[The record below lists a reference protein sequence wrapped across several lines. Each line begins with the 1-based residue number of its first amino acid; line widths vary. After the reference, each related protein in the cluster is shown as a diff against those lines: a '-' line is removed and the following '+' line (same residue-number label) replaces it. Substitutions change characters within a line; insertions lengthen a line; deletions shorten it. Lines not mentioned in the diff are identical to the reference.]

1 MKELLRKLT
10 WIFQRRRKEQELRD
24 ELAFHL
30 AEEAEGRDLIAA
42 RRELGN
48 LGLVMEDTRSTWS
61 WTLLEQLAQ
70 DLRYAVRTMASN
82 KTFSGLAILSLALG
96 IGANTAIFSF
106 MDSILLRSLP
116 VDRPEALVILKW
128 HTHDAEFHGSD
139 YHESGFYDPHAGFTQ
154 GAFAYP
160 AFEMF
165 RRQDRL
171 FTTVFGYQG
180 TGKLNLSVRGRAELA
195 IGEYVSGDYFRGLGV
210 PPAAGRLLGS
220 DDDRAGAPG
229 VAVLS
234 YAFADRLMGGA
245 ASAPGQS
252 ILLNNQPF
260 TVVGVAPPG
269 FFGADPGAAPE
280 FYVPMHAGVALQ
292 AGMPYGLT
300 AKTYLDP
307 NNEWV
312 EVMARLRSGVTLPQV
327 RAALEP
333 QFRRY
338 MVDVNTARNRADLP
352 TLLVMPGAGGLDG
365 LRHEFSQPL
374 MILMTLVGLVLAIA
388 CANIANLLLARS
400 ASRTREMALRLS
412 MGADRRRIIRQ
423 LLTESV
429 LLAACGGALG
439 LAFAIWGIR
448 FLKSLL
454 ETGDA
459 SLIPRADLNWHVL
472 AAAALL
478 ALATG
483 VVFGLAPA
491 IRSTRVDLISAL
503 KQSKTDDLRGRSF
516 AGVSMSRLLVVFQM
530 SVTLLLLVGAGLFL
544 RTLSNLQAIDV
555 GFNREHVL
563 TFGLNARQAGHHD
576 PEIATLYD
584 ELRRQFARAPGVR
597 GASLSDLPLI
607 GRGRSMTMVKPEG
620 RELQGS
626 LILHVGED
634 FFSTMQVPILL
645 GRAIDGRDRQSSQ
658 RVAIVNQVFAKANFG
673 DRNPVGQRLAIPEE
687 CPKCDIEIAGV
698 AANARYGRLRG
709 EVEPTVFLPLTQ
721 PIWGPVGDVMYE
733 LRTAGNPLD
742 YIGTVREIV
751 RRADP
756 RIPPSD
762 IATQSALIDQT
773 ISRQVVFARLSL
785 AFAIL
790 ALAIA
795 AVGLYGT
802 VSYRMARRTGEIGI
816 RMALGARGSSVVWM
830 VLREVL
836 GLTAAGL
843 AISIPAVFAA
853 SRLVESFLF
862 GVRHDDPA
870 ALIVAVVTLLLAA
883 LIAGFVPARKASQID
898 PAVTLRAE

>member
-1 MKELLRKLT
+1 MRELLRKLT
-10 WIFQRRRKEQELRD
+10 WIFQRRRKEEELRD

-30 AEEAEGRDLIAA
+30 EVETDERGPTAA

-48 LGLVMEDTRSTWS
+48 LALVMENTRSVWT

-70 DLRYAVRTMASN
+70 DLRYAVRTMTGN

-96 IGANTAIFSF
+96 IGANAAIFSF

-116 VDRPEALVILKW
+116 VEDPGSLVVLKW
-128 HTHDAEFHGSD
+128 HTHDAEVHGSD
-139 YHESGFYDPHAGFTQ
+139 YHDSGSNDPKAGFTQ
-154 GAFAYP
+154 GVFAYP

-180 TGKLNLSVRGRAELA
+180 TSKLNLAVRGQAEIA
-195 IGEYVSGDYFRGLGV
+195 TGEYVSGDYFRGLGI
-210 PPAAGRLLGS
+210 PPAAGRLIAG
-220 DDDRAGAPG
+220 DDDRAGAPT
-229 VAVLS
+229 VTVVS
-234 YAFADRLMGGA
+234 YAFAERYMGGA

-252 ILLNNQPF
+252 ILIDNYPF
-260 TVVGVAPPG
+260 NVVGVTPPE

-280 FYVPMHAGVALQ
+280 FFVPMHANLVLRA
-292 AGMPYGLT
+292 A
-300 AKTYLDP
+300 AVNRYLNPD
-307 NNEWV
+307 NEWI
-312 EVMARLRSGVTLPQV
+312 EIMARLRPGVTLPQV
-327 RAALEP
+327 RSVLNP
-333 QFRRY
+333 QFDRY
-338 MVDVNTARNRADLP
+338 MREVNTARRRTNLP

-365 LRHEFSQPL
+365 LRHEFSKPL
-374 MILMTLVGLVLAIA
+374 LILMTLVALVLAIA
-388 CANIANLLLARS
+388 CANIANLLLARA

-412 MGADRRRIIRQ
+412 MGAGRRRIIRQ

-439 LAFAIWGIR
+439 VAFAMWGIR
-448 FLKSLL
+448 FLKTLL
-454 ETGDA
+454 ETGDT

-483 VVFGLAPA
+483 ILFGLAPA
-491 IRSTRVDLISAL
+491 IRTTRVDLMPAL
-503 KQSKTDDLRGRSF
+503 KQSQTGHVRGRSF
-516 AGVSMSRLLVVFQM
+516 AGLSLSRLLIVFQM
-530 SVTLLLLVGAGLFL
+530 SVTLLMLVGAGLFL
-544 RTLSNLQAIDV
+544 RTQSNLQAIDV

-563 TFGLNARQAGHHD
+563 TFGLNARQAGHRD
-576 PEIATLYD
+576 PEILTLY
-584 ELRRQFARAPGVR
+584 EGLREQFGRIPGVR
-597 GASLSDLPLI
+597 GASISDTPLI
-607 GRGRSMTMVKPEG
+607 GSGKSGTMVKPQG

-645 GRAIDGRDRQSSQ
+645 GRGIDGRDQPASQ
-658 RVAIVNQVFAKANFG
+658 RVAIVNQAFAKVNFG
-673 DRNPVGQRLAIPEE
+673 DRNPVGERLAIPAE

-698 AANARYGRLRG
+698 AGNARYGKLMG
-709 EVEPTVFLPLTQ
+709 EVEPAVFLPLTQ
-721 PIWGPVGDVMYE
+721 AIWGPVGGVVYE
-733 LRTAGNPLD
+733 LRTAGNPVG
-742 YIGTVREIV
+742 YTGVVREII

-762 IATQSALIDQT
+762 VATQSALIDRT
-773 ISRQVVFARLSL
+773 ISRQIAFARLST

-795 AVGLYGT
+795 TVGLYGT
-802 VSYRMARRTGEIGI
+802 VAYRVARRTGEIGI

-836 GLTAAGL
+836 GLAAAGL

-853 SRLVESFLF
+853 SKLVESFLF

-870 ALIVAVVTLLLAA
+870 ALIVAAVTLMAAA

-898 PAVTLRAE
+898 PMKALRHE